1 MTDAIPQDWIVR
13 LTAIVEE
20 AGAAILEIYN
30 TDFEVQTKGDESPL
44 TQADLA
50 AHRVIV
56 AGLEALSPQ
65 IPIIS
70 EESAPP
76 PFAERRVAALLVGR
90 PLGRH
95 QGICEP

>member
-44 TQADLA
+44 TQADFGSA
-50 AHRVIV
+50 PGHCGGFRSA
-56 AGLEALSPQ
+56 
-65 IPIIS
+65 
-70 EESAPP
+70 ESADTDY
-76 PFAERRVAALLVGR
+76 F
-90 PLGRH
+90 
-95 QGICEP
+95 

>member
-1 MTDAIPQDWIVR
+1 MTDAIPQDWIAR
-13 LTAIVEE
+13 LPAIVEE
-20 AGAAILEIYN
+20 AGAAILEVYN

-70 EESAPP
+70 EASAPP
-76 PFAERRVAALLVGR
+76 PFAARAGWQRSRLVD
-90 PLGRH
+90 P
-95 QGICEP
+95 

>member
-1 MTDAIPQDWIVR
+1 MADAIAQDWIVQ
-13 LTAIVEE
+13 LTTIVEE

-30 TDFEVQTKGDESPL
+30 TDFAVQTKGDDSPL

-76 PFAERRVAALLVGR
+76 PFVPKTV
-90 PLGRH
+90 
-95 QGICEP
+95 Q